1 MSSTR
6 SGNPRRGKGY
16 AYRRDQLCRRVY
28 AYYDECY
35 ICGRPVDKSL
45 PWPDP
50 WYKTVDETIPV
61 ARGGSP
67 LDWGNVGLAHNW
79 CNRVKGTHTLAWARA
94 EVARLLDP
102 NRTTATSMA
111 TTTSEEA
118 ASSNHLAA
126 TSMPL
131 TTSGDW

>member
-1 MSSTR
+1 M
-6 SGNPRRGKGY
+6 
-16 AYRRDQLCRRVY
+16 
-28 AYYDECY
+28 
-35 ICGRPVDKSL
+35 
-45 PWPDP
+45 
-50 WYKTVDETIPV
+50 

-79 CNRVKGTHTLAWARA
+79 CNRVKGTRTLAWARA

-102 NRTTATSMA
+102 NRTTATAST
-111 TTTSEEA
+111 TTTSEES